1 MKIKIFITV
10 LILVII
16 GSFNILNAQNKFT
29 TKLPDFSF
37 QKLNGEIYSKANL
50 KPGLATIF
58 MFYDPD
64 CDHCQMQAQWMSS
77 SGAAFKN
84 IQLIWVSTADND
96 MITDFY
102 KKYFSGF
109 TGNVQFLKDVKF
121 KFDSYFGY
129 SVSPTILVYG
139 SDGTLIK
146 HFSKETPVNEL
157 VNGVK

>member
-1 MKIKIFITV
+1 MKFKIFITA
-10 LILVII
+10 LILVFISSI
-16 GSFNILNAQNKFT
+16 NVLKAQNKFT
-29 TKLPDFSF
+29 SKLPDFSF

-50 KPGLATIF
+50 KSGLATIF

-77 SGAAFKN
+77 SGPSFKN

-102 KKYFSGF
+102 KKYFSSF
-109 TGNVQFLKDVKF
+109 TGNVQFLKDGKF

-139 SDGTLIK
+139 SDGNLIK
-146 HFSKETPVNEL
+146 HYTKETPVNEL
-157 VNGVK
+157 ITGIK